1 MKLKLLLGIALLGC
15 ASVASA
21 QDWPNRPVRLI
32 VPYGAGSGPDAAVR
46 PLAENLSK
54 ILGQPVVV
62 ENYASAGGV
71 VGTQNIARAKPDGY
85 TLGFG
90 NNITLAVNKSFF
102 DNLSYDPIKSFEP
115 ISLLFENAY
124 MLVARPDFQA
134 NSLKELV
141 TYAKANPGKVN
152 FASGTGVGSGS
163 HLTGEMLKSTA
174 KLDITHVPY
183 KTGAQALS
191 DLVSGRVDIM
201 FDNVNGVQQFITNKT
216 LKPLA
221 VTSAQRIPQYPD
233 VPTMAE
239 SGFPGFEAVAWGGII
254 APAGTPK
261 PIIAKMNAAIAQA
274 LKNPDVVKVNETM
287 SLRVIPSTPEQFTTY
302 IASETDKW
310 AKLVKASGAKA
321 SAP

>member
-21 QDWPNRPVRLI
+21 QDWPNRPIRLI
-32 VPYGAGSGPDAAVR
+32 VPYGAGSGPDVAVR
-46 PLAENLSK
+46 PLAENLSR
-54 ILGQPVVV
+54 ILGQSVVV

-102 DNLSYDPIKSFEP
+102 DNLSYDPVRSFEP

-124 MLVARPDFQA
+124 MLVARPDFKA
-134 NSLKELV
+134 NSLTDLV
-141 TYAKANPGKVN
+141 TYARANPGKVN

-163 HLTGEMLKSTA
+163 HLTGEMLKSSA

-191 DLVSGRVDIM
+191 DLASGRVDIM

-221 VTSAQRIPQYPD
+221 VTSAQRLSQYPD
-233 VPTMAE
+233 VPTLAE
-239 SGFPGFEAVAWGGII
+239 SGFPGFEAVAWGGVI

-274 LKNPDVVKVNETM
+274 LKNPDVVKVNEAM
-287 SLRVIPSTPEQFTTY
+287 SLRVIPSTPEQFTAY